1 MMRFFLSLRMNYLIS
16 KRNLKTPDSINC
28 NYFIVDKNE
37 NRIDVLI
44 VSFSG
49 NYPNGSL
56 GKNHA
61 KFITT
66 NTITGLINFDP
77 DAVILDF
84 RELEYNWGNNILD
97 VFECISFLKDS
108 ENSENEPNF
117 PVLLLVSE
125 KSKNGILSLL
135 NLTDARELPNWIS
148 EDLNIVI
155 ENAIKKGKY
164 WLDY

>member
-1 MMRFFLSLRMNYLIS
+1 MRFFLYLKMNYTIREKEFLS
-16 KRNLKTPDSINC
+16 PDSISSK
-28 NYFIVDKNE
+28 YFIADRDKHK
-37 NRIDVLI
+37 IDVLI

-61 KFITT
+61 KFIATK
-66 NTITGLINFDP
+66 TITGLINFDP

-97 VFECISFLKDS
+97 VFEHISFLKDS

-117 PVLLLVSE
+117 PVLVLVSE

-135 NLTDARELPNWIS
+135 KLTDTKELPNWIS
-148 EDLNIVI
+148 EDLNFAI